1 MNYRFSRRT
10 LIRIVCFSLAIMG
23 VLAASNIVYMSK
35 LSVASNAI
43 EATYL
48 RSVEELCA
56 GTDKIY
62 SALTKSKC
70 SASDRMLTKLS
81 GELREQ
87 ATNAKNA
94 LLDLP
99 LSQVELSNTEKFF
112 SQIGNYAAYLA
123 KKLAADELDYEDYL
137 TLSKLCE
144 YAKNL
149 RDKLYELES
158 RLYSRG
164 ERLSE
169 LFEDLE
175 DGSFVM
181 DGISGIEDNFK
192 DMPKLIYDGPYSDH
206 ILEKEPKM
214 TADAIG
220 FSREEAAK
228 KAAKATG
235 LEDWQ
240 LEDAESSEEGKMPS
254 YRFKADGVTV
264 SVTKLGGYLSYM
276 LKSRDVTN
284 EDIDITEA
292 IRRAEL
298 YLDTLGI
305 PSMTKTYY
313 ECYNNVLT
321 VNFAYKQ
328 DDTVCYTDLIKVSVA
343 LDNGEILGFDA
354 RGFLVNHYERDLYE
368 PVISKTEAQSKLS
381 PNLSVVSSRL
391 ALIPTDNIDE
401 TLCWEFRCKTDDG
414 LDVLVYINT
423 ATGDEEDILILLIMD
438 KSTLVV

>member
-1 MNYRFSRRT
+1 MNLRISRRT
-10 LIRIVCFSLAIMG
+10 LIRIMSFSLAIMG
-23 VLAASNIVYMSK
+23 VLTASNVIYMSR
-35 LSVASNAI
+35 LSTASNAI

-48 RSVEELCA
+48 RSVEELCE

-62 SALTKSKC
+62 SALEKSKC
-70 SASDRMLTKLS
+70 SASDKMLTKLS

-112 SQIGNYAAYLA
+112 SQIGNYAYYLA
-123 KKLAADELDYEDYL
+123 EKAADDELTYEDYL
-137 TLSKLCE
+137 TLTALSE
-144 YAKNL
+144 HAKNL

-158 RLYSRG
+158 KLYSSG
-164 ERLSE
+164 ERLAS
-169 LFEDLE
+169 LFEELE

-181 DGISGIEDNFK
+181 DGISGLEENFDN
-192 DMPKLIYDGPYSDH
+192 MPKLIYDGPYSDH

-220 FSREEAAK
+220 VSRDEAIN
-228 KAAKATG
+228 KASKATG
-235 LEDWQ
+235 LEAWQ

-276 LKSRDVTN
+276 LKSRDVTS

-292 IRRAEL
+292 LRRAEL

-321 VNFAYKQ
+321 VNFAYRQ
-328 DDTVCYTDLIKVSVA
+328 EDVICYTDLIKVSVA
-343 LDNGEILGFDA
+343 LDNGEILGFDG
-354 RGFLVNHYERDLYE
+354 RGFLVNHFERDLAE
-368 PVISKTEAQSKLS
+368 PKISKTEAQSKLS
-381 PNLSVVSSRL
+381 PTLSVVSSQL

-401 TLCWEFRCKTDDG
+401 TLCWEFRCKTKDG

-438 KSTLVV
+438 KSTLAV